1 MSKYRNIK
9 INTSIGVFDS
19 KLEFKHYQELVLLQN
34 AKLISNLQRQYRI
47 PLLCKEARLS
57 YIADFVYFDNKRQC
71 YVIADTKGILTDV
84 YKIKKKILLS
94 TFSNI
99 IILELFKDKTK
110 ENKPYGIAKE
120 LFTI

>member
-9 INTSIGVFDS
+9 INTSIGAFNS
-19 KLEFKHYQELVLLQN
+19 KLEFKHYQELVLLQK
-34 AKLISNLQRQYRI
+34 AKLIINLQRQYRI

-57 YIADFVYFDNKRQC
+57 YIADFVYFDNKRQS